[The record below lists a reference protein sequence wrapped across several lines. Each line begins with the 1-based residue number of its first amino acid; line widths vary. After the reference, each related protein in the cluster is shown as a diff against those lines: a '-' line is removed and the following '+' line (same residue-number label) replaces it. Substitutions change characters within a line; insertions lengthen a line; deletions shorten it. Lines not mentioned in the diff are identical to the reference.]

1 MRCSKVTA
9 MQTDITFSFA
19 QLIWLIGGCTALY
32 GFGKLIAK
40 PFKELANH
48 ERRITTLEHNESE
61 RKATDRYTTKAL
73 NAIVNHMIDGN
84 GIDKLREV
92 RDEYQEEIINH
103 HI

>member
-1 MRCSKVTA
+1 MGNS
-9 MQTDITFSFA
+9 DITISFA
-19 QLIWLIGGCTALY
+19 QLLWVIGGITAL
-32 GFGKLIAK
+32 GAFIKWVST
-40 PFKELANH
+40 PFKQIEDH
-48 ERRITTLEHNESE
+48 EHRITVLEKNEEE

-92 RDEYQEEIINH
+92 RDEYQEQIINH

>member
-1 MRCSKVTA
+1 
-9 MQTDITFSFA
+9 MQTDVTISLS
-19 QLIWLIGGCTALY
+19 QLLWIIGGCTAI
-32 GFGKLIAK
+32 GAFIKWIST
-40 PFKELANH
+40 PFKTIENH
-48 ERRITTLEHNESE
+48 ETRISALEKSEEE

-92 RDEYQEEIINH
+92 RDEYQEQIINH